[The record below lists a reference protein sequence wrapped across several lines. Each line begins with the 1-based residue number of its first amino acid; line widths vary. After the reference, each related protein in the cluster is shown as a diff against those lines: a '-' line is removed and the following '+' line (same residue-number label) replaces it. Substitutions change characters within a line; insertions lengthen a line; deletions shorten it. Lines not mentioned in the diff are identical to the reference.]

1 MRQCVNP
8 EVNEGQN
15 SHGVAAAAPP
25 SVRCEE
31 LVPASCS
38 LLLRDARHSLLPPQ
52 VLSPD
57 LLNKA
62 AQRRCL
68 PLLGPPPSVHLRAP
82 ERPLPLAAAMPSGGL
97 MRVGGGGG
105 GGVGGPFLF
114 FWSSPSAPR
123 RPSSKKALLSAQ
135 HSPPALSKTVSL
147 MIYLLWQRL
156 IC

>member
-1 MRQCVNP
+1 MNP

-82 ERPLPLAAAMPSGGL
+82 ERPLPLLAAAMPSGGL